1 MTDMALLQR
10 IAAEGQ
16 TRLHVVKERRESGQG
31 TLEYV
36 GIAVLIGI
44 IIATLLS
51 AGFDTKLKE
60 AVNKVITKITTG
72 N

>member
-1 MTDMALLQR
+1 MALLQR

-44 IIATLLS
+44 IVAALLAGNFQNTL
-51 AGFDTKLKE
+51 KQ
-60 AVNKVITKITTG
+60 AVDKVITKITTG

>member
-1 MTDMALLQR
+1 MALLHR

-16 TRLHVVKERRESGQG
+16 TRLHVVKENRESGQG

-44 IIATLLS
+44 IVAALLG
-51 AGFDTKLKE
+51 AGFDDKLKE
-60 AVNKVITKITTG
+60 AVDKVITKITTG

>member
-1 MTDMALLQR
+1 MALLNR

-16 TRLHVVKERRESGQG
+16 TRLQVLRENRDQGQG

-44 IIATLLS
+44 IVAALLKADFGS
-51 AGFDTKLKE
+51 KLVT
-60 AVNKVITKITTG
+60 AVNTVITKITTG

>member
-1 MTDMALLQR
+1 MALLHR

-16 TRLHVVKERRESGQG
+16 TRLHVLRENREQGQG

-44 IIATLLS
+44 IVAALLQANFGS
-51 AGFDTKLKE
+51 KLVS
-60 AVNKVITKITTG
+60 AVNTVIGKITQG

>member
-1 MTDMALLQR
+1 MALLHR

-16 TRLHVVKERRESGQG
+16 TRLHVVRENREQGQG

-44 IIATLLS
+44 IVAALL
-51 AGFDTKLKE
+51 AANFQTKLTD
-60 AVNKVITKITTG
+60 AVSKVIDKITAG

>member
-1 MTDMALLQR
+1 MALLHR

-16 TRLHVVKERRESGQG
+16 TRLHAVRETRDQGQG

-44 IIATLLS
+44 IVAALL
-51 AGFDTKLKE
+51 AADFQTKLVT
-60 AVNKVITKITTG
+60 AVNQVITKITTG

>member
-1 MTDMALLQR
+1 MALLHR

-16 TRLHVVKERRESGQG
+16 TRLHLLRENREQGQG

-44 IIATLLS
+44 IVAALLG
-51 AGFDTKLKE
+51 AGFDSKLKS
-60 AVNKVITKITTG
+60 AVDTVISKITAG

>member
-1 MTDMALLQR
+1 MALLQR

-44 IIATLLS
+44 IVATLLS
-51 AGFDTKLKE
+51 AGFDGRLKD
-60 AVNKVITKITTG
+60 AVNQVINKITSG

>member
-1 MTDMALLQR
+1 MALLHR

-16 TRLHVVKERRESGQG
+16 TRLHVVKENRESGQG

-44 IIATLLS
+44 IVAALLG
-51 AGFDTKLKE
+51 AGFDDKLKE
-60 AVNKVITKITTG
+60 AVDKVIQKITTG